1 MLTRL
6 VMLRWNCTIVIYTL
20 YTLDSVGD
28 GGGRERMNLSIAH
41 PKILRKVSRL
51 SSFQFTQ
58 YSHSSNSL
66 PLAAK
71 HVVVCRRR
79 VPFPASFSAAA
90 FLSIAESA
98 HLKRPFNNSV
108 PAVLVFGDSTV
119 DSGNNNYVKTT
130 FKSNFPRTEGTSP
143 TEFPRGA
150 TYVGIKEYVPPYLD
164 PNLTLEDLMTG
175 VCFASAGSG
184 FDPLTAQLS
193 GVISVQRQLEYFKE
207 YKAKLEAA
215 IGKARTKTLISKA
228 AFLISA
234 GTNDIVLNYFAT
246 PFRRETYNITSYQEF
261 LLEHVKQFIQGLRE
275 EGATVIGLVGLP
287 PIGCLPIVITVTSAE
302 ADGERRCND
311 SLSSIALDYNQ
322 KLQKMLEAMQNSS
335 SSIIYYADIY
345 KPLNDIIQRPSRY
358 GFDNVNSGCCGSGLI
373 ETTFMCNPGTLVCAN
388 PSKYLFFDSVHP
400 TQAAYSFLY
409 QALRPTVDRV
419 IKIHDL

>member
-1 MLTRL
+1 MS
-6 VMLRWNCTIVIYTL
+6 W
-20 YTLDSVGD
+20 SVG
-28 GGGRERMNLSIAH
+28 GGFPSL
-41 PKILRKVSRL
+41 LRFL
-51 SSFQFTQ
+51 
-58 YSHSSNSL
+58 L
-66 PLAAK
+66 LL
-71 HVVVCRRR
+71 
-79 VPFPASFSAAA
+79 

-130 FKSNFPRTEGTSP
+130 FKSNFPPYGRDFANGVP
-143 TEFPRGA
+143 TGSFVPHFLETA

-193 GVISVQRQLEYFKE
+193 GVISVQTQLEYFKE

-311 SLSSIALDYNQ
+311 SVSSIALDYNQ

-335 SSIIYYADIY
+335 SIIIYYADIY
-345 KPLNDIIQRPSRY
+345 KPFNDIIQRPSRY

-409 QALRPTVDRV
+409 QALRPTVDRI

>member
-1 MLTRL
+1 MLWSACGGFPSL
-6 VMLRWNCTIVIYTL
+6 LPFL
-20 YTLDSVGD
+20 LLLLLLLLSV
-28 GGGRERMNLSIAH
+28 
-41 PKILRKVSRL
+41 
-51 SSFQFTQ
+51 
-58 YSHSSNSL
+58 
-66 PLAAK
+66 
-71 HVVVCRRR
+71 
-79 VPFPASFSAAA
+79 
-90 FLSIAESA
+90 AESEE
-98 HLKRPFNNSV
+98 
-108 PAVLVFGDSTV
+108 AVQQFV
-119 DSGNNNYVKTT
+119 Y
-130 FKSNFPRTEGTSP
+130 GT
-143 TEFPRGA
+143 

-215 IGKARTKTLISKA
+215 IGKERTKTLISKA

-246 PFRRETYNITSYQEF
+246 PSRRQTYDITSYQQF

-275 EGATVIGLVGLP
+275 EGAKVIGLVGLP
-287 PIGCLPIVITVTSAE
+287 PIGCLPIVITVTSGE
-302 ADGERRCND
+302 ADGARRRCND
-311 SLSSIALDYNQ
+311 SLSSIALDYNE

-335 SSIIYYADIY
+335 STIIYFADIY

-358 GFDNVNSGCCGSGLI
+358 GFDNVNCGCCGSGLI
-373 ETTFMCNPGTLVCAN
+373 ESTFMCNPGSLVCAN

-400 TQAAYSFLY
+400 TQAAYSVLY

-419 IKIHDL
+419 IKIHDI